1 MGSQHNWSVS
11 LKMSAVFGTPSA
23 QNIDVKRFGEVFCEQ
38 AYING
43 EFVSTGVTFPVED
56 PATDK
61 AFANVT
67 VVDRELTEK
76 AIDHAAEAFKS
87 WSKKTPKERGALVAK
102 WGQLMLDHKN
112 EIGAIITAENGKPLA
127 EGIGETAYSAS
138 FCDWAAH
145 ECRRV
150 HGDTMASPWADRRI
164 VTIKQPIG
172 VAGMIAPWNFP
183 AAMIARKVAP
193 AIAVGCTV
201 VIKPPSLTPLSALA
215 LGKLAHKAG
224 IPAGVVNIVPTN
236 KANSSSVG
244 AAICE
249 SEKVT
254 ALSFTGSTGVGKLL
268 LKQCAGTVKKCSM
281 ELGGQAP
288 FIVFPTADLDK
299 AVQGLMA
306 SKFRNTGQTCVCAN
320 NIMVHED
327 VHDEFIAK
335 LKTTVEKELHFGDV
349 FNGATQGAMINEA
362 GIRKVEEHI
371 ADALKKGAKVVT
383 GGKRLSG
390 FTRYIEP
397 TILIDV
403 PRDALAFRDET
414 FGPLAAIGKFRDEN
428 DVLDFCNEA
437 RVGLAGYFFSR
448 DAGQIWRVAEKM
460 EVGMVGAN
468 TGMLSCCEGPFGGY
482 KESGLGREGSLIGT
496 EEYLETKYICMNDC

>member
-1 MGSQHNWSVS
+1 MGSQQNWSVS

-23 QNIDVKRFGEVFCEQ
+23 QDIDVKRFGEVFCEQ

-56 PATDK
+56 PSTDK

-67 VVDRELTEK
+67 VVDRALTEK
-76 AIDHAAEAFKS
+76 AIDHAAEAFKT

-102 WGQLMLDHKN
+102 WGELMLDHKN

-138 FCDWAAH
+138 FCDWASH

-150 HGDTMASPWADRRI
+150 HGETMSSPWADRRI
-164 VTIKQPIG
+164 VNIKQPIG

-193 AIAVGCTV
+193 AIAIGCTV
-201 VIKPPSLTPLSALA
+201 VIKPPSLTPISALA
-215 LGKLAHKAG
+215 LAKLAHQAG
-224 IPAGVVNIVPTN
+224 IPAGVINIVPTD
-236 KANSSSVG
+236 KTNSSAVG
-244 AAICE
+244 RAICE
-249 SEKVT
+249 SPDVA
-254 ALSFTGSTGVGKLL
+254 ALSFTGSTNVGKLL
-268 LKQCAGTVKKCSM
+268 LKQCAGTVIKCSM
-281 ELGGQAP
+281 ELGGLAP
-288 FIVFPTADLDK
+288 FVVFPTADLDK
-299 AVQGLMA
+299 AVEGLMV

-335 LKTTVEKELHFGDV
+335 VKVAVETQLKFGDAY
-349 FNGATQGAMINEA
+349 NGATQGTMINEG
-362 GIRKVEEHI
+362 GIAKVEEHI
-371 ADALKKGAKVVT
+371 ADAMKRGATLVT

-390 FTRYIEP
+390 FTRYLEP
-397 TILIDV
+397 TVLTNV
-403 PRDALAFRDET
+403 PRDSLALTDET
-414 FGPLAAIGKFRDEN
+414 FGPLAAIAKFRDEQ
-428 DVLDFCNEA
+428 DCMDFLNQA

-448 DAGQIWRVAEKM
+448 DPGQIWRVAEAM
-460 EVGMVGAN
+460 EVGMVGCN
-468 TGMLSCCEGPFGGY
+468 TGMLSCCEAPFGGY
-482 KESGLGREGSLIGT
+482 KEAPFGHGLPHPLGRLRH
-496 EEYLETKYICMNDC
+496 YRQRL

>member
-1 MGSQHNWSVS
+1 MGSQQNWSVS

-23 QNIDVKRFGEVFCEQ
+23 QDIDVKRFGEVFCEQ

-56 PATDK
+56 PSTDK

-67 VVDRELTEK
+67 VVDRALTEK
-76 AIDHAAEAFKS
+76 AIDHAAEAFKT

-102 WGQLMLDHKN
+102 WGQLMLDYKN

-201 VIKPPSLTPLSALA
+201 VIKPPSLTPLAALA

-288 FIVFPTADLDK
+288 FIIFPTADLDK
-299 AVQGLMA
+299 AVQ
-306 SKFRNTGQTCVCAN
+306 
-320 NIMVHED
+320 
-327 VHDEFIAK
+327 
-335 LKTTVEKELHFGDV
+335 
-349 FNGATQGAMINEA
+349 
-362 GIRKVEEHI
+362 EHM
-371 ADALKKGAKVVT
+371 ADALKKGAKIVT

-496 EEYLETKYICMNDC
+496 EEYLETKYICLNDC